1 MALSSDF
8 PLFKWSAPLH
18 SQPSLGKTVG
28 WPDEE
33 SLKARTKELRT
44 LYIYTHSLAEGTS
57 EYDRVILEVSEEPAG
72 PEI

>member
-1 MALSSDF
+1 M
-8 PLFKWSAPLH
+8 
-18 SQPSLGKTVG
+18 VG

-57 EYDRVILEVSEEPAG
+57 EYDRVILEVSETPAG